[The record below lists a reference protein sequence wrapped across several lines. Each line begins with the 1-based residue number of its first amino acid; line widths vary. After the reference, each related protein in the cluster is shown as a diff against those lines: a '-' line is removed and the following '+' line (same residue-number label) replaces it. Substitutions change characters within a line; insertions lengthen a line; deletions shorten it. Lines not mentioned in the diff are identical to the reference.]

1 MNMKIDCE
9 REVTGKSERPC
20 LMTFGLHTR
29 AAGAQPAIV
38 PFAFLFP
45 GFLIARAPFFTNWKI
60 SRYGR

>member
-1 MNMKIDCE
+1 
-9 REVTGKSERPC
+9 
-20 LMTFGLHTR
+20 MTFGLHTR

-60 SRYGR
+60 SRFYFLIKCTTPHYGR